1 MSAAAPLAGVRV
13 VDLTTVVA
21 GPIATLILAQQGAD
35 VIKVEPPGGDLVRR
49 LGFMAKDGSSSTFH
63 VLNRGKKLV
72 ELDLAR
78 EAGREAL
85 AALIAEADVLLHNY
99 RPGAAEKLGLDAAV
113 LRARH
118 PGLIIGEVTGFGPW
132 EPLKNVRAYD
142 PVIQAESGLAARPDR
157 PEPELYPQYICDKV
171 AGMYL
176 CQAITA
182 ALAAKAKDGAG
193 RRVEVSMLEAATAFS
208 WMDVHMPLTL
218 KDPARP
224 GPNIAKVY
232 RPWRAD
238 GGWFV
243 VVMLSEKEF
252 SCWCEAVGAPELLE
266 DPRCADMASRFMNW
280 DVIRE
285 VCEPKVAEQ
294 DIETLLERLRAMGVP
309 VGKVNTSEDIATH
322 DQLHAGGFLYDAEA
336 SGAGPVRLPGAPAR
350 FDGERP
356 GLGETVDAR
365 PGKDTR
371 AVLEAA
377 GVPAAVIDAVT
388 KEG

>member
-1 MSAAAPLAGVRV
+1 MTADKPLEGVTIL
-13 VDLTTVVA
+13 DLTTVVA
-21 GPIATLILAQQGAD
+21 GPIASLILAQQGAR

-49 LGFMAKDGSSSTFH
+49 LGFIAKDGSSSTFH
-63 VLNRGKKLV
+63 VLNRGKELV
-72 ELDLAR
+72 ELDLTA
-78 EAGREAL
+78 EAGRTALEAL
-85 AALIAEADVLLHNY
+85 MGQADVLLHNY
-99 RPGAAEKLGLDAAV
+99 RPGAAEKLGLDAGRLKKV
-113 LRARH
+113 YPR
-118 PGLIIGEVTGFGPW
+118 LILGEVTGFGPW
-132 EPLKNVRAYD
+132 DPLKNVRAYD
-142 PVIQAESGLAARPDR
+142 PVIQAESGLAARPDK

-176 CQAITA
+176 CQAVTA
-182 ALAAKAKDGAG
+182 AIAARTKDGLG

-218 KDPARP
+218 KDPLQP

-232 RPWRAD
+232 RPWKAK

-252 SCWCEAVGAPELLE
+252 KCWCEAVGAAELLG
-266 DPRCADMASRFMNW
+266 DTRCADMASRFMNW

-294 DIETLLERLRAMGVP
+294 DIETILARLRETGVP
-309 VGKVNTSEDIATH
+309 AGKVNTSQDIVAH
-322 DQLHAGGFLYDAEA
+322 DQLAAGDFIYDAEA
-336 SGAGPVRLPGAPAR
+336 PGAGPVRLPAAPAR

-356 GLGETVDAR
+356 GVGRTVDAR
-365 PGKDTR
+365 PGHDTR

-377 GVPAAVIDAVT
+377 GVPASVIDAVT
-388 KEG
+388 AKA